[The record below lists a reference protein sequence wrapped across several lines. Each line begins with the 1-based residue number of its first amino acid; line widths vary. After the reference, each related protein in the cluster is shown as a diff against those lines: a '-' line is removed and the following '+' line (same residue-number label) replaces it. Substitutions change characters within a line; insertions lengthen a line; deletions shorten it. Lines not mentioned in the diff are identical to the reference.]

1 MTELVYQ
8 IKRDNT
14 KFVELLNNI
23 DVYFIPVV
31 NKDGL
36 YYISKQHDEKN
47 QILEMIRKNMNFNY
61 CNGAD
66 LTSVGVDLNRNYDS
80 YFGEDNIGSSN
91 LLCDES
97 YRGPYAFSEPETS
110 SIKKIVEEINLN
122 SNNGLKIAIN
132 YHAWG
137 NMLIIPPNHVKI
149 SDPLEFIRQN
159 YIDQYNLYNDL
170 ILNGNLP
177 SNVIIG
183 NGYKTVEY
191 NANGEAADWFL
202 LKKNI
207 VSFSPELG
215 TKNISTELF
224 YPTIKTSIE
233 DIIPNNLPFAFYSIN
248 SLLYKIKFEINI
260 EEAEYYNC
268 KNYIENDFLKLD
280 QNSNNKTILDEYCK
294 DSKNIFY
301 FGAFTILNE
310 GLSDFLTTDE
320 SNFHIIFSINSN
332 TDNFEENENLE
343 FIKIFNENQK
353 NEANNDIK
361 NFTIIK
367 RNVNQV
373 ELNNLQIEKSSKIKI
388 KFIISSSALLQ
399 GKRIFVSYKEKE
411 RNQIIK
417 NIQSKYDGII
427 NNLNQY
433 RVSSHLKDIKLINIG
448 KNINDNNNKN
458 DEDIISNIKNNLV
471 KFISI
476 ISVLIIVIILL
487 VILIRKQNNNDS
499 RNNKNS
505 TEKENKDA
513 SEIEVST
520 IEIDVKSDYNI
531 EEKGF
536 SEHKL

>member
-61 CNGAD
+61 CNGSD

-149 SDPLEFIRQN
+149 SDPLDFIRQN

-294 DSKNIFY
+294 DSENIFY

-310 GLSDFLTTDE
+310 GLSDFLSLDE

-343 FIKIFNENQK
+343 YIKIFNENQK
-353 NEANNDIK
+353 NEANNDLK
-361 NFTIIK
+361 NFSIIK

-388 KFIISSSALLQ
+388 KFIISSSALLHE
-399 GKRIFVSYKEKE
+399 KRIFVSYKEKE
-411 RNQIIK
+411 RNQITK
-417 NIQSKYDGII
+417 NIQSKYDGLIT
-427 NNLNQY
+427 NLNQY
-433 RVSSHLKDIKLINIG
+433 RVSSLLKDFKLINFG
-448 KNINDNNNKN
+448 KNNNDNNNKN
-458 DEDIISNIKNNLV
+458 DDDIISNIKNNLV

-487 VILIRKQNNNDS
+487 MILIRKQNNNDS

-536 SEHKL
+536 SET